1 MCWRC
6 SVVSLRLLSLV
17 LLAPGEITVT
27 QASRAPGRMP
37 SERATAWRSEYSVA
51 SLTSAWGT
59 ATMRMGV
66 SSICCEGRGLGV

>member
-6 SVVSLRLLSLV
+6 SVVSLRSLSLV
-17 LLAPGEITVT
+17 LLAPGDTTVT

-37 SERATAWRSEYSVA
+37 RERATAWRSEYSVA
-51 SLTSAWGT
+51 SVTSAWGT